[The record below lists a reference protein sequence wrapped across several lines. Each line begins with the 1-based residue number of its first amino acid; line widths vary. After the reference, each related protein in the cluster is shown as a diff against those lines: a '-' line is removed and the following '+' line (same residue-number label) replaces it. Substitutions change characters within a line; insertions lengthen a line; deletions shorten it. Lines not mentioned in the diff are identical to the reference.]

1 MKNKKILITAIM
13 SLALLFP
20 VTAKATTG
28 VSINCP
34 SKTIARGATM
44 TCSVVANVD
53 DKLVN
58 VGFNYS
64 TDGPISISKINVDDS
79 KWSSVNRGDGK
90 ITVSASSVIDSGT
103 PAGDMVISAS
113 ADAENGSTATISLSN
128 IVVGHKASA
137 DEQNDT
143 SDNVNDVTE
152 TLTIGESSGNE
163 NGNGDGSGNP
173 STNSNPKTMDTNVV
187 IITLIVSLAAGVV
200 IIGKKKLDKISK

>member
-1 MKNKKILITAIM
+1 M
-13 SLALLFP
+13 STSFCVDSFSF
-20 VTAKATTG
+20 VTSFFSA
-28 VSINCP
+28 SIWFCFF
-34 SKTIARGATM
+34 SFSCFCASSCS
-44 TCSVVANVD
+44 CSVVANVD

-58 VGFNYS
+58 VGFNYA

-137 DEQNDT
+137 DEQNAT

>member
-1 MKNKKILITAIM
+1 MRNKKILITAIM

-20 VTAKATTG
+20 VTARAATG

-34 SKTIARGATM
+34 SKTIAKGATM

-53 DKLVN
+53 DKLTN
-58 VGFNYS
+58 VGFNYATEGS
-64 TDGPISISKINVDDS
+64 ISISKVNVDDS

-90 ITVSASSVIDSGT
+90 ISVSASSVVDSGT
-103 PAGDMVISAS
+103 TVGDIVISAS
-113 ADAENGSTATISLSN
+113 ADAENGSTATITLSN

-137 DEQNDT
+137 DEESAT

-152 TLTIGESSGNE
+152 TLTIGESSGN
-163 NGNGDGSGNP
+163 GNGDGNGNP
-173 STNSNPKTMDTNVV
+173 TSSSNPKTMDTNVI

>member
-20 VTAKATTG
+20 VTARADSS
-28 VSINCP
+28 VSIKCP
-34 SKTIARGATM
+34 SKTIAKGTTM

-58 VGFNYS
+58 VGFNYATEGS
-64 TDGPISISKINVDDS
+64 ISISKINVDDS
-79 KWSSVNRGDGK
+79 KWSNVGREDGK
-90 ITVSASSVIDSGT
+90 ITVTASSVVDSGT
-103 PAGDMVISAS
+103 SAGDMIISAS
-113 ADAENGSTATISLSN
+113 ADAENGSTATITLSN
-128 IVVGHKASA
+128 VVVGHKASA
-137 DEQNDT
+137 DVQDAT

-152 TLTIGESSGNE
+152 TLTIGETSG

-173 STNSNPKTMDTNVV
+173 STSSNPKTMDTNVV